1 MDVMCKKISA
11 VVGFGADGAVVTSA
25 EVLEDCRIL
34 VVTVLACAG

>member
-1 MDVMCKKISA
+1 MQEDISA
-11 VVGFGADGAVVTSA
+11 VVGFGVDGAVVTSA